1 MAKSRFLGLLQVDL
15 GWAGGPMVG
24 LILHAGFHYGFFI
37 LQTTWFCFKMEH
49 FESLFNSTYNGG
61 FKVKHVLGK
70 KSMAGI
76 SGQFESWEND
86 NLRTTMLDSLYQA
99 SK

>member
-1 MAKSRFLGLLQVDL
+1 
-15 GWAGGPMVG
+15 
-24 LILHAGFHYGFFI
+24 
-37 LQTTWFCFKMEH
+37 MEH